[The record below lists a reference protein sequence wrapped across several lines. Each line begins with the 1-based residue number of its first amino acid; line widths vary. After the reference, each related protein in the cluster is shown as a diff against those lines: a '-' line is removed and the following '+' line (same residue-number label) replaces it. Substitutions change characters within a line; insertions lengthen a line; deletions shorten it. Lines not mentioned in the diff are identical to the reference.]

1 MLNLTRGL
9 HCSEKEDDD
18 VGIDLTAVNIVLI
31 IDRNVEKEVMIS
43 CGFGNLIDGG
53 AQDRVSKG
61 EVVWWELG
69 KMAV

>member
-43 CGFGNLIDGG
+43 KILPRMWF
-53 AQDRVSKG
+53 R
-61 EVVWWELG
+61 
-69 KMAV
+69 